1 MEYIKVNI
9 PTPVIDRLK
18 LMKHKGQTIAGV
30 IEELVDKEKPPEI
43 CVEPLPTHVST
54 PSD

>member
-1 MEYIKVNI
+1 MEYMKVNL
-9 PTPVIDRLK
+9 PMPVVDRLK
-18 LMKHKGQTIAGV
+18 LLKHKGQTLAGV
-30 IEELVDKEKPPEI
+30 IEEILDKQKPPEN